1 MNNNKNIINKSFLKK
16 YFNQFKSLI
25 DPTDI
30 LLDDLTIFAQSLKKM
45 HAQGKKAIIV
55 GNGGS
60 AAIASHFSVDLTKNA
75 SVRCIN
81 FNEPD
86 LITCFANDYG
96 FDDWIKHAVR
106 FYGDQ
111 GDIFIAISSSG
122 KSKDILNG
130 CVSAREKDFSK
141 IVTFSGFDKNNP
153 LINSGDLNF
162 WVNSKAYNHIENIHQ
177 FWLLAVVDIIIGK
190 AEYSANPDAS

>member
-1 MNNNKNIINKSFLKK
+1 MHSQGNKAL
-16 YFNQFKSLI
+16 
-25 DPTDI
+25 
-30 LLDDLTIFAQSLKKM
+30 
-45 HAQGKKAIIV
+45 IV

-81 FNEPD
+81 FNEAD

-106 FYGDQ
+106 FFGDE

-122 KSKDILNG
+122 KSKDIING
-130 CVSAREKDFSK
+130 CISAKENNFSK
-141 IVTFSGFDKNNP
+141 IVTFSGFDQNNP
-153 LINSGDLNF
+153 LKKFGDLNF
-162 WVNSKAYNHIENIHQ
+162 WVDSKAYNFLENIHQ
-177 FWLLAVVDIIIGK
+177 FWLLAVVDLIIGK
-190 AEYSANPDAS
+190 SEYPAN